1 MNPEEQW
8 EADYLAACKRRCRL
22 YSAPYV
28 YLATQLGEPAAIAL
42 APLVLPTLIE
52 ASWAE
57 ADERSAQRYRDAI
70 EKELDGTALAAA
82 PPIVDAPAIDPF
94 TPQRP
99 W

>member
-1 MNPEEQW
+1 VNAEEQW

-42 APLVLPTLIE
+42 APLVLPALIE
-52 ASWAE
+52 ASWSE

-70 EKELDGTALAAA
+70 EEKYDAAA
-82 PPIVDAPAIDPF
+82 PSPSEPTAMQAAAPVI
-94 TPQRP
+94 PQRP